1 MIQAGKGA
9 LYFCVDG
16 GGSRSRDRFVDTEQT
31 VFARR
36 RKVHAIDL
44 VNGWPNARPETGLFV
59 GYTTGWAGLGQQSQR
74 AALNQLREIATE
86 GKTMKAYVISEPG
99 GPGKLV
105 LTNVDTPEVKP
116 GWVLIKVRAFGL
128 NRSEWFTRLG
138 ESPSVKFPRVLGI
151 ECVGEV
157 ADSLNPKFKKGQKVA
172 AIMGGMGRDFDG
184 SYEEYVLAP
193 EKIVFAVQTQLDW
206 KVFGALPEMVQ
217 TTHGS
222 LYQGLEIEKGQSLL
236 IRGGT
241 SSIGLCAL
249 EMAKNAGL
257 KVISTT
263 RSEAKMGSLKR
274 LGASDVIVDK
284 GEIANE
290 MRKKYPE
297 GVDRVLELV
306 HCYID
311 C

>member
-1 MIQAGKGA
+1 
-9 LYFCVDG
+9 
-16 GGSRSRDRFVDTEQT
+16 
-31 VFARR
+31 
-36 RKVHAIDL
+36 
-44 VNGWPNARPETGLFV
+44 
-59 GYTTGWAGLGQQSQR
+59 
-74 AALNQLREIATE
+74 
-86 GKTMKAYVISEPG
+86 
-99 GPGKLV
+99 
-105 LTNVDTPEVKP
+105 
-116 GWVLIKVRAFGL
+116 
-128 NRSEWFTRLG
+128 
-138 ESPSVKFPRVLGI
+138 
-151 ECVGEV
+151 
-157 ADSLNPKFKKGQKVA
+157 
-172 AIMGGMGRDFDG
+172 MGGMGRDFDG

-206 KVFGALPEMVQ
+206 EVFGALPEMVQ

-274 LGASDVIVDK
+274 LGASDVIE
-284 GEIANE
+284 GEVASE

-306 HCYID
+306 GAGSLLVPFRRSSEAGSCA
-311 C
+311 